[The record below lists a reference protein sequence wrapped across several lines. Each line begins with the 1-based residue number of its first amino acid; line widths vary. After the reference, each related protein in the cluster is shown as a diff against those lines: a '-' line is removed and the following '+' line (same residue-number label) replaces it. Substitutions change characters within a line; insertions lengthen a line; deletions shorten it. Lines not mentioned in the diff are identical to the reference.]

1 MGCGW
6 GWLGKFY
13 GLTTLFSEIID
24 ACVGIIYIFIVIIHL
39 LCGKKAIKV
48 FMLWALKVIP
58 PLKLA
63 NFVLCFC
70 GKIGVFFPL

>member
-1 MGCGW
+1 M
-6 GWLGKFY
+6 
-13 GLTTLFSEIID
+13 ID

-58 PLKLA
+58 PLEAGK
-63 NFVLCFC
+63 FCVVL
-70 GKIGVFFPL
+70 LW